1 MGIANQF
8 SEQLIYSLHGH
19 ASQCENCCDVLLNL
33 FVCVA
38 FFCSRIIAAMQHS
51 PIHSGAL
58 WHKDVLS
65 EKWCLLWVFSALA
78 YRTMRTHWEWEMVL
92 NCNSRWC
99 NISFFAVEGVN
110 LIDAS
115 ILNSRLTYCAVQPVD
130 SFQIIVLLI
139 LTQPFIII
147 CNQPTTVWCSAIPYL
162 MLFMLICYIHHMSTG
177 LQKKTPGG
185 CHSFRTWLDI
195 CGIAMIENIST
206 MGLGGGWGW
215 VDQNEWQ
222 PTERKMDLSAIGATH

>member
-1 MGIANQF
+1 MQEFKPRREKAVLLERDWSKIQSSEGFLLGPVQLGIANQF

-38 FFCSRIIAAMQHS
+38 FFCSRIIAAMQHP

-78 YRTMRTHWEWEMVL
+78 YRTMRTYWEWEMVL

-147 CNQPTTVWCSAIPYL
+147 CIQPTTLLMFCNPISDAFYVDLLYTPYEHRASEENSRR
-162 MLFMLICYIHHMSTG
+162 MSFLFYMVGYLWY
-177 LQKKTPGG
+177 
-185 CHSFRTWLDI
+185 RNDR
-195 CGIAMIENIST
+195 E
-206 MGLGGGWGW
+206 
-215 VDQNEWQ
+215 
-222 PTERKMDLSAIGATH
+222 

>member
-1 MGIANQF
+1 MIDQKYHQVTVFLLGPVQLGIANQF

-38 FFCSRIIAAMQHS
+38 FFGIAAMQHP

-162 MLFMLICYIHHMSTG
+162 MLFMLICHICIYTPYEHRASEENSRRMSF
-177 LQKKTPGG
+177 L
-185 CHSFRTWLDI
+185 LDI
-195 CGIAMIENIST
+195 FVV
-206 MGLGGGWGW
+206 LQWW
-215 VDQNEWQ
+215 
-222 PTERKMDLSAIGATH
+222 